1 MDLASAPSAAREAH
15 VSPALSEF
23 VIRISF
29 VIRHSGFVIQIIR
42 AYSRPPRRS
51 LGEGG

>member
-42 AYSRPPRRS
+42 AYSQLARR
-51 LGEGG
+51 GG